1 MPSNNSKPM
10 EEKTQQVLD
19 HLRSLEN
26 PTNRQGMKR
35 FGINTE
41 HALGI
46 SMKTLRQVARPYRK
60 DHELAMALWESGL
73 HEARLLA
80 VLIDDPRQLSEEQ
93 METWVADIRSWDLC
107 DQACSNLFDKWPG
120 AYHKAR
126 EWSQRDEEFVKRAG
140 FVLMAVLSVHDK
152 EAGDDQFIDF
162 FEDIEREADDPRNFV
177 KKAVNWALRAMGKR
191 NSALNEQALQ
201 VARKLAGSQDKTP
214 HWVGRHAL
222 RELESDKVLG
232 RLQSQK

>member
-1 MPSNNSKPM
+1 M
-10 EEKTQQVLD
+10 EEKNQQVLD

-46 SMKTLRQVARPYRK
+46 SMKTLRGVARSYRK
-60 DHELAMALWESGL
+60 DHELALSLWESGL

-80 VLIDDPRQLSEEQ
+80 VLIDDPRQLGEEQ
-93 METWVADIRSWDLC
+93 LEEWVADIQSWDLC

-152 EAGDDQFIDF
+152 KAGDDQFIEF
-162 FEDIEREADDPRNFV
+162 FDDIEREADDPRNFV

-191 NSALNEQALQ
+191 NATLNEQALQ
-201 VARKLAGSQDKTP
+201 VARKLACSENKTAC
-214 HWVGRHAL
+214 WVGRHAL
-222 RELESDKVLG
+222 RELESDKVQR

>member
-1 MPSNNSKPM
+1 M

-46 SMKTLRQVARPYRK
+46 SMKTLRGVARSYRK
-60 DHELAMALWESGL
+60 DHELALSLWESGL

-80 VLIDDPRQLSEEQ
+80 VLIDDPRQLGEEQ
-93 METWVADIRSWDLC
+93 LEEWVADIQSWDLC

-152 EAGDDQFIDF
+152 KAGDDQFIEF
-162 FEDIEREADDPRNFV
+162 FDDIEREADDPRNFV
-177 KKAVNWALRAMGKR
+177 KKTVNWALRAMGKR
-191 NSALNEQALQ
+191 NATLNEQALQ
-201 VARKLAGSQDKTP
+201 MARKLACSENKTAC
-214 HWVGRHAL
+214 WVGRHAL
-222 RELESDKVLG
+222 RELESDKVQR

>member
-1 MPSNNSKPM
+1 M

-46 SMKTLRQVARPYRK
+46 SMKTLRGVARSYRK
-60 DHELAMALWESGL
+60 DHELALSLWESGL

-80 VLIDDPRQLSEEQ
+80 VLIDDPRQLGEEQ
-93 METWVADIRSWDLC
+93 LEEWVADIQSWDLC

-152 EAGDDQFIDF
+152 KAGDDQFIEF
-162 FEDIEREADDPRNFV
+162 FDDIERESDDPRNFV

-191 NSALNEQALQ
+191 NATLNEQALQ
-201 VARKLAGSQDKTP
+201 MARKLACSENKTAC
-214 HWVGRHAL
+214 WVGRHAL
-222 RELESDKVLG
+222 RELESDKVQR

>member
-1 MPSNNSKPM
+1 M
-10 EEKTQQVLD
+10 EEKNQQVLD

-46 SMKTLRQVARPYRK
+46 SMKTLRGVARSYRK
-60 DHELAMALWESGL
+60 DHELALSLWESGL

-80 VLIDDPRQLSEEQ
+80 VLIDDPRQLGEEQ
-93 METWVADIRSWDLC
+93 LEEWVADIQSWDLC

-152 EAGDDQFIDF
+152 KAGDDQFIEF
-162 FEDIEREADDPRNFV
+162 FDDIEREADDPRNFV
-177 KKAVNWALRAMGKR
+177 KKTVNWALRAMGKR
-191 NSALNEQALQ
+191 NATLNEQALQ
-201 VARKLAGSQDKTP
+201 MARKLACSENKTAC
-214 HWVGRHAL
+214 WVGRHAL
-222 RELESDKVLG
+222 RELESDKVQR